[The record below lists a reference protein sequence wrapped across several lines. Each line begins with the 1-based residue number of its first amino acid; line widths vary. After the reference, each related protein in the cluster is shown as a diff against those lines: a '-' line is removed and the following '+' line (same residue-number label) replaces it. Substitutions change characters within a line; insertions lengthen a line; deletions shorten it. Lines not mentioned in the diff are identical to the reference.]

1 MIVDCH
7 THWGRDWQDQ
17 YGADPAAW
25 LDILDHHDVTH
36 AVVLPEKGLFHAG
49 KIEENH
55 DEIAAVAA
63 RASGR
68 MIPFCTAN
76 VWFRDDALRQV
87 TTALGS
93 QGFRGIKFHPWI
105 QGASVSTPVM
115 DEICEIAAEYDV
127 PILFHDGTPPFSLPS
142 QIALLAQRH
151 PNTKIILGHSG
162 LFEHWREAIAAMH
175 SAPNL
180 WGCLCSPHVGAI
192 SEIIRQCGTERIVW
206 GSDFGFKTP
215 DIVGYRLRMLDLLGL
230 NASQITEILS
240 ENPWRLL
247 KLNHS

>member
-7 THWGRDWQDQ
+7 THWGREWQDQ
-17 YGADPAAW
+17 HGGDPSAW
-25 LDILDHHDVTH
+25 LDILDQHDVTH

-55 DEIAAVAA
+55 DEISAVTA

-93 QGFRGIKFHPWI
+93 QGFQGIKFHPWV

-151 PNTKIILGHSG
+151 PRTKIILGHSG
-162 LFEHWREAIAAMH
+162 LFEHWREAIAAMQ

-192 SEIIRQCGTERIVW
+192 GEIVRHCGTDRIVW

-230 NASQITEILS
+230 TASQTADILS
-240 ENPWRLL
+240 ENPKRLL
-247 KLNHS
+247 KLSA